1 MGWQDGALAVALN
14 YGEGETMFVS
24 GRIYINLGT
33 CEIWG
38 HLFALLKNLKHEQH
52 KSPTGCWQCFTKQL
66 LTWSLESDLMKL
78 FCCNFAYMRRQW
90 SFAESSCPS
99 GSRKGNCKKNLLPI
113 EMQGHLASDVWIL
126 TSLPSNFEYTI
137 RNFKLNR
144 VLK

>member
-52 KSPTGCWQCFTKQL
+52 KSPTQVANWMLAMFYKTIVDM
-66 LTWSLESDLMKL
+66 ES
-78 FCCNFAYMRRQW
+78 
-90 SFAESSCPS
+90 
-99 GSRKGNCKKNLLPI
+99 
-113 EMQGHLASDVWIL
+113 
-126 TSLPSNFEYTI
+126 
-137 RNFKLNR
+137 
-144 VLK
+144 